1 MLTVELKSQYAISSE
16 FGFLHIA
23 LEESPHNSKYLALS
37 FGRIEK
43 KLSMICQAKIH
54 YVTISTRCDVSYF
67 KEPDAQGQHQEAVYV
82 PLDTFIIIKIHCLKP
97 PDLNT
102 QVLHG
107 YDSLRREKSMH
118 LNSKQYVKSLTT
130 FSKHFKLNNVSF
142 LN

>member
-1 MLTVELKSQYAISSE
+1 MLTVVLKSQYVISFE
-16 FGFLHIA
+16 FSFLHVA
-23 LEESPHNSKYLALS
+23 LEESPHHSKYLALS

-43 KLSMICQAKIH
+43 RLSIFCQAIIH

-67 KEPDAQGQHQEAVYV
+67 KELDVQGQHQEAVSV
-82 PLDTFIIIKIHCLKP
+82 PLDTFIIIKIHCLKLSENIQIKP

-118 LNSKQYVKSLTT
+118 LNSKQLCKIVN
-130 FSKHFKLNNVSF
+130 HFY
-142 LN
+142 